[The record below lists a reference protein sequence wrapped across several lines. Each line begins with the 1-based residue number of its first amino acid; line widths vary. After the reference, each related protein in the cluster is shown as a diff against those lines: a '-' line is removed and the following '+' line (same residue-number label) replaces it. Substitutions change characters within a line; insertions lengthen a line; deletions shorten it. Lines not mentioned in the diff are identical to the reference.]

1 MINIFKKTEI
11 LKENLN
17 NVEKVKEFYSNQSS
31 NNLTEGDWN
40 NIRTIISLE
49 YNGRIKDRTKYVEN
63 KIKELRGIKE
73 R

>member
-1 MINIFKKTEI
+1 MVNIFRETNI

-17 NVEKVKEFYSNQSS
+17 DVEKVKEFYSNQPS

-49 YNGRIKDRTKYVEN
+49 YNGRIKDRTKYVEE
-63 KIKELRGIKE
+63 KIKVLRGIKE
-73 R
+73 I

>member
-49 YNGRIKDRTKYVEN
+49 YNGRIKDRTKYVEE
-63 KIKELRGIKE
+63 KIKVLRGIKE
-73 R
+73 I